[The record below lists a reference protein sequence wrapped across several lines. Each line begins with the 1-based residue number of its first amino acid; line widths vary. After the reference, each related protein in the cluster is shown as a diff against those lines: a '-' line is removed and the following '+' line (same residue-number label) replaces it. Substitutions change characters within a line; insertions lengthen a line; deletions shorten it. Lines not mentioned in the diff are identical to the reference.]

1 VSAAA
6 DDGNSSLKTPVWRIV
21 AGAAVLAVLVLIGI
35 LLIPVY
41 LHNFELD
48 RILRTSRISSENAAR
63 EFVLERAR
71 SLGLDISPN
80 QLQLRRLPGTTTMEV
95 RYTVRVSLSV
105 YTVDLHFASSIPD
118 VR

>member
-1 VSAAA
+1 MNAAA
-6 DDGNSSLKTPVWRIV
+6 NDGNSASTVPAWRIV
-21 AGAAVLAVLVLIGI
+21 AGAAVLAVLAWIGI

-48 RILRTSRISSENAAR
+48 RILRTSRISSETAAR
-63 EFVLERAR
+63 QFVLDRGR
-71 SLGLDISPN
+71 SLGLDIAPN
-80 QLQLRRLPGTTTMEV
+80 QLQLRRLPGTTAMQV
-95 RYTVRVSLSV
+95 RYTVRVSLPV

>member
-1 VSAAA
+1 MNAAA
-6 DDGNSSLKTPVWRIV
+6 DDGNSTSKTPVWRLV
-21 AGAAVLAVLVLIGI
+21 AGAGALGVLLWIGI

-63 EFVLERAR
+63 QLVLDRGR
-71 SLGLDISPN
+71 SLGLSISPN
-80 QLQLRRLPGTTTMEV
+80 QLQLRRLPGTTAMEV
-95 RYTVRVSLSV
+95 RYTVRVSLPV